1 MERLTA
7 DLTED
12 HLMEVGGRGVK
23 KNNNNNIQNAYE
35 MFLFC
40 FLSHNLNVKQAICVS
55 TQISNLHTLPN

>member
-40 FLSHNLNVKQAICVS
+40 FLSHN
-55 TQISNLHTLPN
+55 